1 MTQKQGSLITIR
13 MLLAIMFTVTIRT
26 ENRLRSTVTS
36 ISRRLVTINDDGDK
50 NVQKN
55 NVFEFEN
62 GDVQIWIEQDSIH
75 MRACDKSYND
85 PIELTSDTAR
95 QLAQRL
101 NELADI
107 IDH

>member
-1 MTQKQGSLITIR
+1 MI
-13 MLLAIMFTVTIRT
+13 
-26 ENRLRSTVTS
+26 S
-36 ISRRLVTINDDGDK
+36 ISRRLAVNDDGDRK
-50 NVQKN
+50 VQKN

-75 MRACDKSYND
+75 ILACDKSYKD